1 MLHYQN
7 EFNRYRNDI
16 RDNEMISMITEI
28 EQNIYFLFCTNIT
41 GTFFTY
47 SDKCLLYIH
56 IFMDL
61 YKKNI
66 LHMNKISRGNFEI
79 IVKILKSLFIC

>member
-1 MLHYQN
+1 VLHYQN

-41 GTFFTY
+41 LEHFLRILINVYYIFIY
-47 SDKCLLYIH
+47 SWIYI
-56 IFMDL
+56 
-61 YKKNI
+61 K
-66 LHMNKISRGNFEI
+66 KISCI
-79 IVKILKSLFIC
+79 